1 MHGLFECRD
10 ELPADI
16 ARVAKIFGL
25 ALTSCQDVARH
36 NYCPEPTAAAL
47 CPVTCGTCQILE
59 QRQTVH
65 QATPTSCNA
74 STEEIHR
81 MNAALVRASH
91 HDWRWHHNKTSQ
103 QGANCVNGWCK
114 VGEGLFK
121 TVWESPSSPLVLKL
135 ATLSGTTGET
145 PLRAEWSRLS
155 MLCALEAGMISHR
168 VPWSAEPFRASANA
182 PEMLAQARITGHVIR
197 IKDGASFYG
206 ALPRLWEDPTSSLP
220 RSSASALK
228 LASELLQWELFVQ
241 RSRQPIADFQLM
253 LQDDGSLWIIDS
265 SFPGYQDPVISE
277 SDSGILQH
285 TGLARP
291 APLNYRHRQAYAWK
305 RQRASLLSYAI
316 AAATYAAGDLPLL
329 RELLCSGAACELGCS
344 LLAVPQG
351 VRRALASH
359 AGAESVSA
367 RALHRLGALL
377 SPGSTEPPLAPIHS
391 GGQCSPCTIPDGDE
405 VLLRYALLR
414 YAQTR
419 CNLGNDAASLAW
431 EDALRCVGRHT
442 LDGQCQLKVRD
453 PHEPTCSRPSGGH
466 RCCGPCSRCAADAVC
481 ASQAERVLSHIRRCG
496 SSLNATATW
505 RDVIYGTDTRW
516 RVAEGN
522 GIIADE
528 DADEEM

>member
-1 MHGLFECRD
+1 MRV
-10 ELPADI
+10 
-16 ARVAKIFGL
+16 RVAPCGRSGMVF
-25 ALTSCQDVARH
+25 R
-36 NYCPEPTAAAL
+36 AAAAAVIL
-47 CPVTCGTCQILE
+47 LVCAINTRWIYCCDQILE
-59 QRQTVH
+59 QRHRT

-74 STEEIHR
+74 STEEISR

-91 HDWRWHHNKTSQ
+91 HNITALARWHHNKKGQKS
-103 QGANCVNGWCK
+103 ANCMNGWCK
-114 VGEGLFK
+114 VGQGSFK

-145 PLRAEWSRLS
+145 LRAEWSRLS
-155 MLCALEAGMISHR
+155 MLCSLEAGMISHR

-197 IKDGASFYG
+197 IREGASFYG
-206 ALPRLWEDPTSSLP
+206 ALPRLWEDRTSSLP

-265 SFPGYQDPVISE
+265 SHPGHQPPVSE
-277 SDSGILQH
+277 SDFGILQH

-291 APLNYRHRQAYAWK
+291 ASLNHRHRQAYAWK

-359 AGAESVSA
+359 AGAGSVSA

-405 VLLRYALLR
+405 ALLR
-414 YAQTR
+414 HTLYRYAER
-419 CNLGNDAASLAW
+419 CQVDNDAASLAW
-431 EDALRCVGRHT
+431 EDALRCVEEHT
-442 LDGQCQLKVRD
+442 LDGQCQLPPLPPLRSRS
-453 PHEPTCSRPSGGH
+453 CSRSSRGH
-466 RCCGPCSRCAADAVC
+466 WCCGPCSRCAADAVC
-481 ASQAERVLSHIRRCG
+481 ASQAERVLSHIRSG
-496 SSLNATATW
+496 SGLNAPATW
-505 RDVIYGTDTRW
+505 RDVIYGTDSGW
-516 RVAEGN
+516 RVAKSRG
-522 GIIADE
+522 
-528 DADEEM
+528 